1 MRAVIRDFKSVA
13 HAELEVA
20 PLTILIG
27 PPAGGK
33 SNILDA
39 LAVLGYPARLL
50 RLDEEYGGDK
60 NALEPLGLVA
70 RYTEPRALFRN
81 YDLTKTP
88 TVETPKYSV
97 SIHYRRGLRLQ
108 VKAGDATAEINM
120 EYLTAGG
127 DLAPLQDI
135 LVETRLYGYDRYGL
149 PATGCRQGHC
159 GFYDYLT
166 TQGRFTPRNI
176 LSDLGWN
183 IRRVIRYTPDV
194 VREINEAL
202 SERLGEKIELKVS
215 KEGAIAIYDY
225 DYEVT
230 SPSVS
235 ETLFRLV
242 YYLAALRSAASYAKL
257 YGLEGRLVV
266 ALEEPEAH
274 IFPLLLDLLA
284 DHIAQATSTVHV
296 VLATHNPLLV
306 SALWDR
312 AAGVK
317 TYYIHRDK
325 HGATAAAEINIRKM
339 AQDLATT
346 EDIMLTPP
354 AEILAKYAKS
364 PTTPSATQPAT

>member
-1 MRAVIRDFKSVA
+1 MRVAIRDFKSVA
-13 HAELEVA
+13 YAELEIA
-20 PLTILIG
+20 PLTVLIG

-50 RLDEEYGGDK
+50 RLNEEYGGRA
-60 NALEPLGLVA
+60 NSLEPLEWIA
-70 RYTEPRALFRN
+70 RFTEPRALFRN

-88 TVETPKYSV
+88 TIEMPKYSV
-97 SIHYRRGLRLQ
+97 SIHYRQGLRLQ
-108 VKAGDATAEINM
+108 VKAGDATAEIDM
-120 EYLTAGG
+120 KYLTAGG
-127 DLAPLQDI
+127 DLASFQDI

-149 PATGCRQGHC
+149 SATGCRQGHC

-166 TQGRFTPRNI
+166 TQGRVIPHNI

-194 VREINEAL
+194 VREINETLA
-202 SERLGEKIELKVS
+202 ERLGEKIELKVS
-215 KEGAIAIYDY
+215 KEGAIAVYDY

-235 ETLFRLV
+235 EDLYRLV

-274 IFPLLLDLLA
+274 LFPFLLDLLA
-284 DHIAQATSTVHV
+284 DHIAQAASTIHV
-296 VLATHNPLLV
+296 VLAAHNPLLL

-312 AAGVK
+312 VAGVK

-325 HGATAAAEINIRKM
+325 HGATTAEIDIRKM
-339 AQDLATT
+339 AQDLATA
-346 EDIMLTPP
+346 EDVMLTSA

-364 PTTPSATQPAT
+364 PATPNATPTAA

>member
-1 MRAVIRDFKSVA
+1 MRVAIRDFKSVA
-13 HAELEVA
+13 HAELEIA

-50 RLDEEYGGDK
+50 RLDEEYGGAK

-70 RYTEPRALFRN
+70 RYTDPRALFRN

-97 SIHYRRGLRLQ
+97 SIHYRRGLQ

-120 EYLTAGG
+120 EHLTGEG

-166 TQGRFTPRNI
+166 TQVRFTPHNI

-215 KEGAIAIYDY
+215 KDGAIAIYDY

-235 ETLFRLV
+235 EALFRLI

-257 YGLEGRLVV
+257 HGLEGRLVA

-274 IFPLLLDLLA
+274 IFPFLLDLLA
-284 DHIAQATSTVHV
+284 DHIAQAASTVHV

-325 HGATAAAEINIRKM
+325 HGATTAAEIDIEKM
-339 AQDLATT
+339 AQDLATA

-364 PTTPSATQPAT
+364 PATPSATPTAA